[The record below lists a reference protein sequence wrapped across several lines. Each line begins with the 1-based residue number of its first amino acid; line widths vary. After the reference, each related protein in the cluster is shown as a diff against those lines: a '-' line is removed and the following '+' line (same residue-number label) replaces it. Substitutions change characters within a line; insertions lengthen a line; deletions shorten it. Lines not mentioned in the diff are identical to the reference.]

1 VYFEEAQIDTF
12 VSTRRRAESA
22 KFALER
28 KFKEATNGSASRL
41 GHGNATG
48 KRGNSMTN
56 SKTNARTTGILF
68 ILGTVPVIIA
78 MLSFGQHLS
87 APDILS
93 AVAAN
98 RTHTL
103 LLALAIMVMGI
114 SCAGIGISLHS
125 VLKQHNEGLARAVM
139 GLRLMEGTL
148 QVASALGFFALVA
161 VGQEFVKAGSPPDSL
176 FQAIG
181 AAIKTMNDWV
191 SNIYGLPFGIAAFI
205 YYAIFYGTRLLP
217 RWLSVWGLVGISL
230 MIVSVLSG
238 LLSLM
243 DPSSPVL
250 FLFNMPILVQELVLA
265 VWLIVKGYA
274 SPAAVKVM
282 A

>member
-1 VYFEEAQIDTF
+1 
-12 VSTRRRAESA
+12 
-22 KFALER
+22 
-28 KFKEATNGSASRL
+28 
-41 GHGNATG
+41 
-48 KRGNSMTN
+48 
-56 SKTNARTTGILF
+56 
-68 ILGTVPVIIA
+68 
-78 MLSFGQHLS
+78 
-87 APDILS
+87 
-93 AVAAN
+93 
-98 RTHTL
+98 
-103 LLALAIMVMGI
+103 
-114 SCAGIGISLHS
+114 
-125 VLKQHNEGLARAVM
+125 
-139 GLRLMEGTL
+139 
-148 QVASALGFFALVA
+148 
-161 VGQEFVKAGSPPDSL
+161 
-176 FQAIG
+176 
-181 AAIKTMNDWV
+181 MNDWA

-243 DPSSPVL
+243 DPSSPIL